1 MPILAAEHPEQDDR
15 EDAATGTE
23 FRPRMGEYH
32 YEIQWAGSRVA
43 TGIITVQEE
52 GDLYRLTADQR
63 TTKFID
69 RLYRVR
75 YRGETRIR
83 AADLSPSE
91 SVLVQEV
98 KKRKKVQTATYDSE
112 TGSVSVEE
120 TRSRAKRAKVKKKTY
135 ELRSDTGI
143 VDVFTAIFLA
153 RSFDWRVGER
163 HSFQVFIG
171 EKQYVVT
178 LDCVGK
184 STFELQEDTI
194 PVWVIRPG
202 IRKTSAA
209 EPSPVSQKTRVFIAA
224 DESKDVV
231 KIETEP
237 GIGTVTLRLVKYREP

>member
-224 DESKDVV
+224 D
-231 KIETEP
+231 
-237 GIGTVTLRLVKYREP
+237 